1 MNPTESELLKT
12 SEKDDGDSMIIA
24 SDSEDTVRGPMT
36 KCTKLSQQSPTG
48 KSSTSSWSE
57 MADMSE
63 NIQSKR
69 GAQKVQASH
78 A

>member
-12 SEKDDGDSMIIA
+12 SERSNEMEMRGNS

-36 KCTKLSQQSPTG
+36 KATKLSQQSPTG

-57 MADMSE
+57 MRDMSE
-63 NIQSKR
+63 NIASKR
-69 GAQKVQASH
+69 GAQKV
-78 A
+78 